1 MQNQTPDCVVGRLV
15 PNYTVSC
22 RIPAG
27 NLIPVRR
34 AACWHPCLRQASR
47 GFQPAVDALQ
57 KVVIRF
63 MATISR
69 ADLKKLRKRR
79 ARLKKKKM
87 TCMFTGSGEVPR
99 PVYVDYK
106 DLKTLRNLIDREGR
120 ILPRRRTGTSALYQR
135 AVRTAVLQARFI
147 GLLPFVAEE

>member
-1 MQNQTPDCVVGRLV
+1 
-15 PNYTVSC
+15 
-22 RIPAG
+22 
-27 NLIPVRR
+27 
-34 AACWHPCLRQASR
+34 
-47 GFQPAVDALQ
+47 
-57 KVVIRF
+57 

-87 TCMFTGSGEVPR
+87 TCQFSGHGSVPR

-106 DLKTLRNLIDREGR
+106 DLKTLRTLIDLEGR

-135 AVRTAVLQARFI
+135 AVRTAVLRARFI